1 MKTREI
7 VCQFYECKGKCSKGK
22 NADFYGVCQHCSK
35 YRKKEGAKP
44 NRVDNRKKK
53 MEKINKRELRNAY

>member
-22 NADFYGVCQHCSK
+22 KADFYGMCQHCGA

-44 NRVDNRKKK
+44 NRVDTRKRKLA
-53 MEKINKRELRNAY
+53 KIQKRELRDF